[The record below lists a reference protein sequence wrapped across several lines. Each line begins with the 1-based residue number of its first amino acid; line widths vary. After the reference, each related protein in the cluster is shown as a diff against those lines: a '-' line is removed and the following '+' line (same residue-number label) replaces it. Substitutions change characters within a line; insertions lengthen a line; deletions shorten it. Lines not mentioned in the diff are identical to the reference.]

1 VQGLITLANCQQGGA
16 WLQIDFIRYH
26 EVEGLL
32 RNFQSLRGAEEV
44 LRMQLQSILGESENE
59 TIESLALLRN
69 TDGLPKSG
77 GITPDRTGNI
87 ATGGLRKSNSE
98 ISEAA
103 KSIAKD
109 LTLTYAITRKMEIAL
124 NVLSPSERRVVELKY
139 FEGLNWQEIADEMA
153 TSISTVQRHR
163 RAGVER
169 VRIVSRITVDDYNRI
184 MKILDINS

>member
-32 RNFQSLRGAEEV
+32 RSFQSLRGAEEV

-109 LTLTYAITRKMEIAL
+109 LTLIDAITRKMEIAL

>member
-1 VQGLITLANCQQGGA
+1 M
-16 WLQIDFIRYH
+16 QIDFIRYH
-26 EVEGLL
+26 EVEALL

-59 TIESLALLRN
+59 TIESLALFRN

>member
-32 RNFQSLRGAEEV
+32 RSFQSLRGAEEV

>member
-1 VQGLITLANCQQGGA
+1 
-16 WLQIDFIRYH
+16 
-26 EVEGLL
+26 
-32 RNFQSLRGAEEV
+32 
-44 LRMQLQSILGESENE
+44 
-59 TIESLALLRN
+59 
-69 TDGLPKSG
+69 
-77 GITPDRTGNI
+77 
-87 ATGGLRKSNSE
+87 
-98 ISEAA
+98 
-103 KSIAKD
+103 
-109 LTLTYAITRKMEIAL
+109 MEIAL

>member
-26 EVEGLL
+26 EVEALL

-59 TIESLALLRN
+59 TIESLALFRN

-109 LTLTYAITRKMEIAL
+109 LTLIDAITRKMEIAL

>member
-16 WLQIDFIRYH
+16 RLQIDFIRYH
-26 EVEGLL
+26 EVEALL

-59 TIESLALLRN
+59 TIESLALFRN